1 MHSRPPAH
9 TPTLPIC
16 AMPAYLWC
24 MLSVPVALTASA
36 SGSVSVSVSVHV
48 YVCARDTA
56 QLICIFYWLPFNYL
70 HFTEFLA
77 TAGTSRASLNSPP
90 SSPSCWPQPSWPP
103 VNCPGKCSRLPFDR
117 RSLYCIYF
125 QLILIKRCTGQRGG
139 RGGGQ
144 VCVRTAYTYK
154 HILERLIANCK
165 MHKIVI
171 YFLVLSFAYAQWAK
185 TMQKCIKKKYISS
198 NVIPLLI
205 SLNNNIFNPF
215 LSLSF

>member
-1 MHSRPPAH
+1 MKYHKQSALSSSRSHSHSAH
-9 TPTLPIC
+9 MC
-16 AMPAYLWC
+16 AARLFVVHAVCPRRSDCLCLCLWHC
-24 MLSVPVALTASA
+24 VCACVC
-36 SGSVSVSVSVHV
+36 VC
-48 YVCARDTA
+48 VCARDTA

-117 RSLYCIYF
+117 RSLCCIYF

-139 RGGGQ
+139 RGQ

-185 TMQKCIKKKYISS
+185 TMQKCIKK
-198 NVIPLLI
+198 
-205 SLNNNIFNPF
+205 NIYLAMLFHC
-215 LSLSF
+215 